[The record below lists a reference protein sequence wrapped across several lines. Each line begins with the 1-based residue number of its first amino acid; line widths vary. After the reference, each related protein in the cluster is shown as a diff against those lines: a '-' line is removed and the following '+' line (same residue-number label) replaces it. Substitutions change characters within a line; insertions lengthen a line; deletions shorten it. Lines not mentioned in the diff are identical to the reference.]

1 MRTIPTSL
9 ILSTVLALALPA
21 STAEA
26 PAATDKPQAK
36 ISLADSAK
44 PGAGPATAPAQ
55 AASQA
60 PAASASK
67 AGPVTGSQALLRAS
81 GTPSLAQDSAETLD
95 TSDAGEGDASIP
107 PAMLP
112 PAAPA
117 PAAAA
122 PAPER
127 NPAGDSLAAA
137 VPSRPAP
144 DTVMKLPSDPAL
156 AEAPYLSDFRVGGT
170 FQLKAFHNDL
180 TSGRDADKSLSFDLR
195 RARLDFSGKLGRQFG
210 FEAQVRVE
218 ADDRALGADEVYLEW
233 TWNEF
238 FGIRGGKLK
247 RPFSQEALQS
257 SKSLFTVERGTLYQA
272 FLADVNGYSSYD
284 LGLVFDGGFVD
295 EDVPV
300 TYQFGVFN
308 GKQSDD
314 PSEGYA
320 DQHYQGTDEGL
331 QAKDFVF
338 RVAAEPFPLLKV
350 EAAVAT
356 KAAEDMGD
364 PANFEYHMNS
374 AYQVG
379 ADFHYGRFRLLGEAA
394 WGDNH
399 HGTDA
404 RIVSGSTLFFAF
416 YGAAV
421 WHEDYSGGRASEL
434 VAKVE
439 GVDPDFEP
447 GSGEGTANDG
457 KLRYTLGTNYF
468 FTPRASVLVNYSIL
482 HPVTEVAGEDEL
494 THDLAAL
501 WRLSF

>member
-1 MRTIPTSL
+1 M
-9 ILSTVLALALPA
+9 
-21 STAEA
+21 
-26 PAATDKPQAK
+26 
-36 ISLADSAK
+36 
-44 PGAGPATAPAQ
+44 AQ
-55 AASQA
+55 A
-60 PAASASK
+60 P
-67 AGPVTGSQALLRAS
+67 
-81 GTPSLAQDSAETLD
+81 AETLD
-95 TSDAGEGDASIP
+95 TSDAGDDEASIP

-112 PAAPA
+112 PAPPAPSTAAPA
-117 PAAAA
+117 PA
-122 PAPER
+122 R

-137 VPSRPAP
+137 VPSQPPA
-144 DTVMKLPSDPAL
+144 DSVMKLPPDPAL
-156 AEAPYLSDFRVGGT
+156 AEAPYLSDLRVGGT
-170 FQLKAFHNDL
+170 FQLTAFHRDL
-180 TSGRDADKSLSFDLR
+180 TAARDADKSLSFDLR
-195 RARLDFSGKLGRQFG
+195 RARIDLSGKLGRQFA
-210 FEAQVRVE
+210 FEAQIRAE
-218 ADDRALGADEVYLEW
+218 ADERTFGADAVYLAW
-233 TWNEF
+233 KWNEF

-257 SKSLFTVERGTLYQA
+257 SKSLFTIERGSLYQD
-272 FLADVNGYSSYD
+272 FLAVANGYSSYD

-308 GKQSDD
+308 GKQSAD

-320 DQHYQGTDEGL
+320 NQHYQGTDEGL

-338 RVAAEPFPLLKV
+338 RVAADPFTLLKV
-350 EAAVAT
+350 EAAVST

-364 PANFEYHMNS
+364 PANFEYHVNT

-447 GSGEGTANDG
+447 GSGEGSANDG
-457 KLRYTLGTNYF
+457 KLLYTLGTNYF

-482 HPVTEVAGEDEL
+482 HPITKVTGEDEL
-494 THDLAAL
+494 THDLAAM